1 MKEKHIV
8 SLFRAAKCKKNGSQA
23 IEEKSLHC
31 FAVLLLFLKNADEK
45 SKVENILSKK
55 LRCGYVV

>member
-45 SKVENILSKK
+45 SKVENIPSKK
-55 LRCGYVV
+55 LRC